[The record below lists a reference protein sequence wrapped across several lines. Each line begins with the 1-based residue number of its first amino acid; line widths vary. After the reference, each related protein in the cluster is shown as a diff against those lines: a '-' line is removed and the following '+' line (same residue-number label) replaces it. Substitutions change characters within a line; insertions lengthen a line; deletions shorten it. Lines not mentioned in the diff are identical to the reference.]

1 MDQRISIVTLGTSDL
16 ARAVA
21 FWEAMGWPRRAK
33 AFDSIAMFQCGAIAF
48 AIYPFDKLAEDCGMA
63 GSIDAGAVRRGG
75 PGFGGFTIAH
85 NVASEAEVDALLAT
99 AVAHG
104 ATLQKPAHK
113 AFWGGYSGY
122 FCDPDG
128 HPWEVACNPFVP
140 LGPEG
145 EMLLPD

>member
-1 MDQRISIVTLGTSDL
+1 MDQRISIVTLGTDDL

-21 FWEAMGWPRRAK
+21 FWEAMGWPRKAR
-33 AFDSIAMFQCGAIAF
+33 AFDAIAMFQCGGLAF
-48 AIYPFDKLAEDCGMA
+48 AIYPFDKLAKDCGMV
-63 GSIDAGAVRRGG
+63 DRG

-85 NVASEAEVDALLAT
+85 NVGSEAQVDALIAR

-104 ATLQKPAHK
+104 ATLQVAPHK

-122 FCDPDG
+122 FLDPDG
-128 HPWEVACNPFVP
+128 HPWEIACNPFVP
-140 LGPEG
+140 LGPNG

>member
-1 MDQRISIVTLGTSDL
+1 MDQRISIVTLGTNDM

-33 AFDSIAMFQCGAIAF
+33 AFDAIAMFQVGGLAF
-48 AIYPFDKLAEDCGMA
+48 AIYPFAKLAGDCGME
-63 GSIDAGAVRRGG
+63 DRG

-85 NVASEAEVDALLAT
+85 NVRSEAEVDALIDR
-99 AVAHG
+99 AVANG
-104 ATLQKPAHK
+104 ATLQVKPHK

-128 HPWEVACNPFVP
+128 HPWEVAYNPFVP
-140 LGPEG
+140 MAPDGSLI
-145 EMLLPD
+145 LPD